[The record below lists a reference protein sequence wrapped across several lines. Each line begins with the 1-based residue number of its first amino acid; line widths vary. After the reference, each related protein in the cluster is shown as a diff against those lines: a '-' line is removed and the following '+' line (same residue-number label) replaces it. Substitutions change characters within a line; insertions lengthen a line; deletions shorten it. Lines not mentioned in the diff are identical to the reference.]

1 MTGWELLEELSRL
14 ADENCK
20 ELDKPLHIL
29 LRQGELSIS
38 ITPTQIKVYKDKISK
53 NTGIFIE

>member
-1 MTGWELLEELSRL
+1 MTGRELLEELSRL

-29 LRQGELSIS
+29 LRHGELSFS
-38 ITPTQIKVYKDKISK
+38 ITPKQIKVYKDKISK